1 MRTQRLP
8 QPRAFGRGAIMKRR
22 GTPEAD
28 IQRAVVKDL
37 RQVLPRGSI
46 LHHSANE
53 VTGGGKAAKIKQGI
67 LTGMG
72 VYPGF
77 SDLILISEGRILFLE
92 TKSRTGTQSPAQRAF
107 QAAVEAQGF
116 PYAIIRSVDDA
127 LAALARYGFRTLIK
141 AAPSRPLEG
150 A

>member
-1 MRTQRLP
+1 
-8 QPRAFGRGAIMKRR
+8 MKRR

-28 IQRAVVKDL
+28 IQRDIVKAL
-37 RQVLPRGSI
+37 RAILPRGSV

-53 VTGGGKAAKIKQGI
+53 VTGGGKAAKIKQAI
-67 LTGMG
+67 LQGMG

-77 SDLILISEGRILFLE
+77 SDMILISEGRVLFLE
-92 TKSRTGTQSPAQRAF
+92 VKSKTGAQSPSQRAF
-107 QAAVEAQGF
+107 QAKVEAQGYA
-116 PYAIIRSVDDA
+116 YAIIRSVDDA
-127 LAALARYGFRTLIK
+127 LAALARHGFRTLIK

>member
-1 MRTQRLP
+1 
-8 QPRAFGRGAIMKRR
+8 MKRR

-28 IQRAVVKDL
+28 IQRDIVKAL
-37 RQVLPRGSI
+37 RAILPGGSV

-53 VTGGGKAAKIKQGI
+53 VTGGGMVAKIKQAI
-67 LTGMG
+67 LQGMG

-77 SDLILISEGRILFLE
+77 SDLILISEGRVLFLE
-92 TKSRTGTQSPAQRAF
+92 VKSKTGAQSPSQRAF
-107 QAAVEAQGF
+107 QAKVEAQGYA
-116 PYAIIRSVDDA
+116 YAIIRSVDEA
-127 LAALARYGFRTLIK
+127 LAALARHGFRTLIK